1 MSPLQLILYLKT
13 VSDQYLVAIL
23 AFSNDSPGT
32 AQGFRIDSDIS
43 SNFAPRER
51 NLQRWEAPST
61 LDADMSLESSGE
73 WDQFKANEERF
84 GLKSDFNEEMYT
96 TKIDRSGPMYRL
108 REIEAERKVR
118 EIEGDLSTNAHIR
131 EERGL
136 QNEKDG
142 FDEEEK

>member
-1 MSPLQLILYLKT
+1 
-13 VSDQYLVAIL
+13 
-23 AFSNDSPGT
+23 
-32 AQGFRIDSDIS
+32 
-43 SNFAPRER
+43 
-51 NLQRWEAPST
+51 
-61 LDADMSLESSGE
+61 MSLESNGE

-118 EIEGDLSTNAHIR
+118 EIEGDLSSNSHMR

-136 QNEKDG
+136 EIEDDGHNEEDKSVIVIG
-142 FDEEEK
+142 FRNHH